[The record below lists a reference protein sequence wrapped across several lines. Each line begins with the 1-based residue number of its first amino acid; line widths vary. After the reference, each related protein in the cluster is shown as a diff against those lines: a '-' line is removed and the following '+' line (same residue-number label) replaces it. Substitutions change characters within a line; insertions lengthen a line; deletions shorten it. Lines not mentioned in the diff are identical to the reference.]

1 MKRKL
6 VCYLALLMSVVMLSS
21 CSMPSISELKPA
33 KTKEETQNSVLNV
46 PTLPALT
53 DAPETTSVQTT
64 DETGMEPSAS
74 EVPLSPIGYW
84 LMTYYKSG
92 SEELDEAAI
101 KTYSKYFSAPAFIVL
116 EEGGTGFLGFFG
128 EDTEVTWTDEK
139 IGDTGYTYD
148 EKQLVIGSESGNVL
162 FKFER
167 TNEKPPS
174 RGQYVRVEPTTAAPV
189 YSEAQITETV
199 ILDEKG
205 VKVTAKSI
213 SYGGWFGPELKLLIE
228 NNSGKDL
235 TFSSRDESVNGYMI
249 SGSLVAEVANGKKKN
264 DSMFFDEDD
273 LSICG
278 IEGIAEIE
286 FSLHVYDS
294 KSWDTYFDSKPL
306 KIQTNIADVYQQNYE
321 HSGTTIYDKNGVKI
335 VVIGLDEEGWLG
347 PEMYMYIEN
356 NTKKNISIYAEDLSV
371 NGFMIDGYFS
381 SSLPAGKKIIDELTF
396 YSSDLKENEI
406 KEIKEV
412 ELSFRVSDADN
423 WNTLFKTDKLT
434 VEFD

>member
-6 VCYLALLMSVVMLSS
+6 VCYLALLMSMVMLSS

-64 DETGMEPSAS
+64 DETGVEPSAS
-74 EVPLSPIGYW
+74 ESPLSPIGYW
-84 LMTYYKSG
+84 LMTYYKSE

-101 KTYSKYFSAPAFIVL
+101 KTYTEFFSAPAFIVL

-139 IGDTGYTYD
+139 IGDTGYIYD
-148 EKQLVIGSESGNVL
+148 EKQLVIGSESGNIL

-167 TNEKPPS
+167 TNEKAPS

-249 SGSLVAEVANGKKKN
+249 SGSMVAEIANGKKKN
-264 DSMFFDEDD
+264 DSISFSEDD

-278 IEGIAEIE
+278 IGGIAE
-286 FSLHVYDS
+286 
-294 KSWDTYFDSKPL
+294 
-306 KIQTNIADVYQQNYE
+306 TNIADIYHQNYE

-335 VVIGLDEEGWLG
+335 VVIGLHEDGWLG

-356 NTKKNISIYAEDLSV
+356 NTKKNISLYVDDLSV

-381 SSLPAGKKIIDELTF
+381 SSILAGKKIIDELTF
-396 YSSDLKENEI
+396 YSSDLDENDI
-406 KEIKEV
+406 MEIKEV
-412 ELSFRVSDADN
+412 ELSFRVSDVDS